1 MLADQGTREMT
12 FSAGNM
18 LVNKT
23 LLTPGSVP
31 LKISYMEPKKI
42 DEYVL
47 VRLTDEITKKLYVPG
62 HGIGAYNLMPLLA
75 EVVMRLNLLEG
86 KEPGALP
93 HSLTRP

>member
-23 LLTPGSVP
+23 LLTPGSVS

-62 HGIGAYNLMPLLA
+62 HARTKTGSWRGSRRCA
-75 EVVMRLNLLEG
+75 V
-86 KEPGALP
+86 LP
-93 HSLTRP
+93 S